1 MNTQR
6 ALICSHYLPQPD
18 IDSYS
23 RRLFHFVGFLRDA
36 GWEVAC
42 VARSPRGVEEFAHL
56 LTDRGVTVAAGFNE
70 HEDNVRRAATVAYC
84 DIAILGF
91 WNFAEPLI
99 RLLRKVSPDTRLI
112 VDSGDLHFLRNARG
126 LLRNAP
132 ARLGLL
138 GPEFADATAREIG
151 VYAAADAVLAVSGK
165 EAALIGDLIAAADRV
180 HVVPDCEDFAVSPV
194 PLAERQ
200 GMFFVGNF
208 EHAPNV
214 EAVQFLC
221 DEVLPQVDPD
231 LLAIHPVYVAGSNLT
246 DEVRGIAARWP
257 AVRLLGWVPSVVP
270 YFERVRVSLLPVLHG
285 AGTKRKLIQAL
296 ATGTPTVS
304 TSIGAE
310 GFDLRDGEDALVAD
324 DPFHFAVGIARLL
337 TDDDLWQRL
346 ATRGRDRIGREHSG
360 AVARERLFAA
370 IAAARR
376 SRGPAGGAA
385 SRAAVSAT
393 DPTIPFVGLSA
404 GQRVRRSGGSRRPE
418 LSVVIPTRDRGTLLD
433 ESLASLA
440 AQTAAGRF
448 EVVVV
453 SDGSTDDTSAVCDR
467 WAPRLPLTV
476 VESPAAGISVAKN
489 LGLDAA
495 AAPLVLFFDDD
506 DVAATDLVARHL
518 DMHRL
523 HPLEH
528 VAVLGHTDWAPRLR
542 VSEVMRFV
550 TEVGCYL
557 FGYPHLQHGAVYDYR
572 FFWGGRASCKKSLL
586 VRAGGFRP
594 QFTFG
599 SEDIEA
605 AYRISRMLGR
615 ERQPRTVAVQR
626 AAAGAAKA
634 PADVPPAREHVEMV
648 VIHDR
653 LARQQM
659 IRPLTYEDFCRR
671 CHRQGRSQWQFSRFY
686 DDPRVAEWCGT
697 VDARRRWA
705 EVRDVLPA
713 QVTRVGELERRLEQ
727 ILEQATDHGRED
739 RDATIAE
746 LHRLYYHTFDAFKL
760 RGIVEAAD
768 SQETAA

>member
-1 MNTQR
+1 MKTER

-18 IDSYS
+18 LDSYS

-36 GWEVAC
+36 GWDVAC
-42 VARSPRGVEEFAHL
+42 VARSPRGVAEFAHL
-56 LTDRGVTVAAGFNE
+56 LADRGVAVAAGFDE
-70 HEDNVRRAATVAYC
+70 HEDNVRRAAAAAHC

-99 RLLRKVSPDTRLI
+99 HILRAVSPATRLI
-112 VDSGDLHFLRNARG
+112 VDSGDLHFLRTARG
-126 LLRNAP
+126 ILRNAAP
-132 ARLGLL
+132 RLGLL
-138 GPEFADATAREIG
+138 GPEFADATAREIN
-151 VYAAADAVLAVSGK
+151 VYAAADAVLAVSSK
-165 EAALIGDLIAAADRV
+165 EAGLIGDLIAAADRV
-180 HVVPDCEDFAVSPV
+180 HVVPDCDDFAASPV
-194 PLAERQ
+194 PFTERQ

-214 EAVQFLC
+214 EAVRFLC
-221 DEVLPQVDPD
+221 GEVLPQLDPD
-231 LLAIHPVYVAGSNLT
+231 LLAAHPVYLAGSNMT
-246 DEVRGIAARWP
+246 DEVRGIAAGWS
-257 AVRLLGWVPSVVP
+257 AVKLLGWVPSVVP

-310 GFDLRDGEDALVAD
+310 GFDLRDGEDALIAD

-337 TDDDLWQRL
+337 TDAELWQRL
-346 ATRGRDRIGREHSG
+346 ATHGRERIGREHSG
-360 AVARERLFAA
+360 AIARERLFAA

-376 SRGPAGGAA
+376 KRNPA
-385 SRAAVSAT
+385 RAAGTAAPPSAA
-393 DPTIPFVGLSA
+393 DPSIPFVGLSA
-404 GQRVRRSGGSRRPE
+404 GHGVRRSGGGTRPE
-418 LSVVIPTRDRGTLLD
+418 ISVVIPTRDRAALLD

-440 AQTAAGRF
+440 AQSAAGRF

-453 SDGSTDDTSAVCDR
+453 NDGSTDDTALVCDR
-467 WAPRLPLTV
+467 RAARLPLTV

-506 DVAATDLVARHL
+506 DVAAADMVARHL
-518 DMHRL
+518 EMHRL

-528 VAVLGHTDWAPRLR
+528 VAVLGHTDWAPRLH
-542 VSEVMRFV
+542 VTEVMRFV

-557 FGYPHLQHGAVYDYR
+557 FGYPHLQPGAVYDYR
-572 FFWGGRASCKKSLL
+572 FFWGGRASCKTSLL

-594 QFTFG
+594 AFTFG

-615 ERQPRTVAVQR
+615 ERQAR
-626 AAAGAAKA
+626 
-634 PADVPPAREHVEMV
+634 PPGHERVEMAV
-648 VIHDR
+648 VYDR

-659 IRPLTYEDFCRR
+659 IRPLTYDDFCRR
-671 CHRQGRSQWQFSRFY
+671 CRRQGRSQWQFSRFY

-697 VDARRRWA
+697 VDAHRRWE
-705 EVRDVLPA
+705 EVRDELPA
-713 QVTRVGELERRLEQ
+713 RVARVGELERL
-727 ILEQATDHGRED
+727 LEQASGD

-760 RGIVEAAD
+760 QGIVEAAD
-768 SQETAA
+768 EEPTP

>member
-1 MNTQR
+1 MKTQR

-18 IDSYS
+18 LDSYS

-36 GWEVAC
+36 GWDVAC
-42 VARSPRGVEEFAHL
+42 VARSPRGIDECAHL
-56 LTDRGVTVAAGFNE
+56 LTDRGVAVAAGFNE
-70 HEDNVRRAATVAYC
+70 HEYNVRRAAMQARP

-99 RLLRKVSPDTRLI
+99 RLLREVSPATRLI
-112 VDSGDLHFLRNARG
+112 VDSGDLHFLRTARG
-126 LLRNAP
+126 ILRNAAP
-132 ARLGLL
+132 RLGLL
-138 GPEFADATAREIG
+138 GREFADATAREIN
-151 VYAAADAVLAVSGK
+151 VYAAADMVLAVSGK
-165 EAALIGDLIAAADRV
+165 EAGLIGDLIAAADRV
-180 HVVPDCEDFAVSPV
+180 HVVPDCEDFAASPV
-194 PLAERQ
+194 PFTERQ

-221 DEVLPQVDPD
+221 GEVLPHLDPD
-231 LLAIHPVYVAGSNLT
+231 LLAAHPIYVAGSNLT
-246 DEVRGIAARWP
+246 DEVRGIAADWP

-304 TSIGAE
+304 TSIGVE
-310 GFDLRDGEDALVAD
+310 GFDLRDGEEALIAD
-324 DPFHFAVGIARLL
+324 DPFRFAVGIARLL
-337 TDDDLWQRL
+337 TDAELWQRL
-346 ATRGRDRIGREHSG
+346 AMHGRERIGREHSS
-360 AVARERLFAA
+360 AVARPRLFAA

-376 SRGPAGGAA
+376 KRNPVGAA
-385 SRAAVSAT
+385 GAAAAVWAT
-393 DPTIPFVGLSA
+393 DPTIPFVGRSSSHI
-404 GQRVRRSGGSRRPE
+404 VRRAASVARPE
-418 LSVVIPTRDRGTLLD
+418 ISVVIPTRDRAAFLD

-440 AQTAAGRF
+440 AQSAAGRF

-453 SDGSTDDTSAVCDR
+453 NDGSTDDTSARCDR
-467 WAPRLPLTV
+467 WAAHVPLTV

-495 AAPLVLFFDDD
+495 GAPLVLFFDDD
-506 DVAATDLVARHL
+506 DVAAPDLVARHL
-518 DMHRL
+518 EMHRL

-528 VAVLGHTDWAPRLR
+528 VAVLGHTDWSPRLH
-542 VSEVMRFV
+542 VTEVMRFV

-557 FGYPHLQHGAVYDYR
+557 FGYPHLQHGAPYDYR
-572 FFWGGRASCKKSLL
+572 FFWGGRASCKTSLL

-594 QFTFG
+594 AFTFG

-615 ERQPRTVAVQR
+615 ERRPRPTATVEAGT
-626 AAAGAAKA
+626 AGA
-634 PADVPPAREHVEMV
+634 PARESVEMV
-648 VIHDR
+648 VVYDR

-659 IRPLTYEDFCRR
+659 IRPLTYDDFCRR
-671 CHRQGRSQWQFSRFY
+671 CRRQGRSQWQFSRFY

-705 EVRDVLPA
+705 EVCGRLPA
-713 QVTRVGELERRLEQ
+713 QLERVGELERL
-727 ILEQATDHGRED
+727 LEQATGDD
-739 RDATIAE
+739 DTTIAE

-760 RGIVEAAD
+760 QGIVEAAD
-768 SQETAA
+768 EEPIP